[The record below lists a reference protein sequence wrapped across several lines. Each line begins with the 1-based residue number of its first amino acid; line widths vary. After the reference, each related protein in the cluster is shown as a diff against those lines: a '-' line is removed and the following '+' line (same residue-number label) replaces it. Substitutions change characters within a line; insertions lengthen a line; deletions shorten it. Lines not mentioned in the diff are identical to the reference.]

1 MGLNLEALAK
11 ALRISVEFTDEDR
24 NRVKEMREEGIG
36 LSSVR
41 EEIIAGKILRRIKE
55 LVEKVDVLK

>member
-1 MGLNLEALAK
+1 MSLNLEALAK

-24 NRVKEMREEGIG
+24 NRVKEMREEGMG

-41 EEIIAGKILRRIKE
+41 EEIIAGKILKRIEE